1 MAGEGSERPATPP
14 PTAANEIDY
23 ITWLGMD
30 YFWSMSAA
38 ILFYQYVTVIRSQQE
53 RDFGFLLAII

>member
-1 MAGEGSERPATPP
+1 MPP

-23 ITWLGMD
+23 ITWQGTD

-38 ILFYQYVTVIRSQQE
+38 ILFYQYVTVIRSEQE
-53 RDFGFLLAII
+53 REFGLLLAII